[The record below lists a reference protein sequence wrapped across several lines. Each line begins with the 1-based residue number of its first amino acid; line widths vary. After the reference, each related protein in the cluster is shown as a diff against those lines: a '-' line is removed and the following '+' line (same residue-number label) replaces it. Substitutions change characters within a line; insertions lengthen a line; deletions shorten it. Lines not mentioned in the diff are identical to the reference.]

1 MAHQFK
7 KKFGQNFLHDK
18 KFIVEMVDSLELKP
32 TDIVLEIGPGDG
44 SVTNEVLSRG
54 NKIICIEIDY
64 SLLPNL
70 VRRFS
75 DNPNFNLVHED
86 ILKFDLREF
95 LKEKDLSGDL
105 KLVGSLPY
113 NISKMIIAK
122 YLKYNFKNIEYGI
135 SNVAKP
141 MIHDSGIK
149 KMSFIVQD
157 EVAKDYVS
165 RIPKASFLYNF
176 VKIYSNP
183 KKLRSIPAEKFYP
196 KPKVDGG
203 IITFT
208 LKNEPEVKDPESFV
222 KFMRVGFSS
231 PRKSLKNNLKPFKNL
246 KLPEKFSENQRAQE
260 LEFEDWVE
268 FYKLNFE
275 E

>member
-1 MAHQFK
+1 M
-7 KKFGQNFLHDK
+7 
-18 KFIVEMVDSLELKP
+18 
-32 TDIVLEIGPGDG
+32 
-44 SVTNEVLSRG
+44 
-54 NKIICIEIDY
+54 
-64 SLLPNL
+64 
-70 VRRFS
+70 
-75 DNPNFNLVHED
+75 
-86 ILKFDLREF
+86 
-95 LKEKDLSGDL
+95 
-105 KLVGSLPY
+105 
-113 NISKMIIAK
+113 
-122 YLKYNFKNIEYGI
+122 
-135 SNVAKP
+135 
-141 MIHDSGIK
+141 
-149 KMSFIVQD
+149 QD

-183 KKLRSIPAEKFYP
+183 KKLKSIPAEKFYP

-203 IITFT
+203 IITLT
-208 LKNEPEVKDPESFV
+208 LRTEPAVKDPEGFI

-246 KLPEKFSENQRAQE
+246 QLPKNFSENQRAQE